1 MWSWW
6 RFDPHHFALA
16 IGVVV
21 QVLED
26 GNEIV
31 KIVFSKT
38 PEKNHNKHWWS
49 EIFKECQQNNVSNLI
64 SNKDELL
71 VSNHTHRLT

>member
-31 KIVFSKT
+31 KILKIVFSKNAG
-38 PEKNHNKHWWS
+38 KKS
-49 EIFKECQQNNVSNLI
+49 QQT
-64 SNKDELL
+64 L
-71 VSNHTHRLT
+71 VK

>member
-31 KIVFSKT
+31 KIVFSKNAG
-38 PEKNHNKHWWS
+38 KKS
-49 EIFKECQQNNVSNLI
+49 QQT
-64 SNKDELL
+64 L
-71 VSNHTHRLT
+71 VE